1 MDAGSVYGTR
11 LRRRSSL
18 TLGREPYVGAA
29 YADEGIWHRMCA
41 YAETLHGNNV
51 GLKALVAARASQQVP
66 CSDPGTRMGTTTP
79 VAHDVYLKYATE
91 FEDICRKERGW
102 GGCWTKAPAERLFGP
117 PGPRRERDGA
127 GSPRWKQRALY
138 DAMRDV
144 TALHGDVRLVR
155 MSVYDDLGGVP
166 LANVLSGT
174 APLDADASVC

>member
-18 TLGREPYVGAA
+18 TLGRKPYVGAA

-91 FEDICRKERGW
+91 FEDICRNAG
-102 GGCWTKAPAERLFGP
+102 
-117 PGPRRERDGA
+117 GA
-127 GSPRWKQRALY
+127 GVGRKPPRSGCSDHLDRDVSVTVLALHGQQRALY